1 MKITYIKTVGFRKF
15 ETDFETDLFDVTSIT
30 GGNAKG
36 KTNILYAIIWGF
48 LGCNL
53 TGDDKV
59 YIGNKNTDDCYVELH
74 FIDNF
79 GVSHTLKR
87 LKNKYNNKK
96 NFLLL
101 DEKQITQDDLK
112 TYYSDKKLFLS
123 VVNSNYFISRTPVD
137 QKALLD
143 KYLPDIDIK
152 EIYNKLDKEDR
163 NVLEGCP
170 KNVTKYIQE
179 LNEDKKMYEDKIKNL
194 QGKIAYAENFIGEK
208 LDNLKTFD
216 KQEELSLAMQ
226 ELSFLKSDQKT
237 EARKK
242 QQKIVDNL
250 NSQIITYQNQ
260 ISTLNTNMINGK
272 KTYLSI
278 KNEPISYCPM
288 CQQQLSDKGRLATIQ
303 NMKTSLEND
312 YSNKMQKETELQDL
326 KKNLAVEKC
335 KLYALG
341 TDTVEDQNNRIK
353 EVENQIKILEQEK
366 SKIEQYNTSI
376 NIKKENIQKAK
387 TDIQIFKKN
396 IDDLYNSLDSNKKA
410 KDVAQKL
417 LINYIEAKM
426 QFATKHLKN
435 VSIKYYTILKD
446 SGEIKQDFIITYK
459 GNDFKNL
466 SRSETIATSLEISNM
481 LNKISRVN
489 LPLFIDDSE
498 SCADYNFIED
508 FSNDSQILI
517 AKVEKGQSLKI
528 HDGYFEC
535 AISIYNAFA
544 QNQEMEKEYL
554 RTINS
559 YNKEE
564 QSLFI
569 KMFSGLIIMFE
580 ESKEIVDLL
589 GPIYMD
595 TKSKDSK
602 LGQVFTPE
610 YVAELLA
617 RAAMGDEKSLNS
629 QIEKNGFVTVLDP
642 ACGSGRIGFILC

>member
-59 YIGNKNTDDCYVELH
+59 YIGNKNTDNCYVELH

-216 KQEELSLAMQ
+216 KQEELSLAQQ
-226 ELSFLKSDQKT
+226 ELSFLKTDQKA
-237 EARKK
+237 EARNK
-242 QQKIVDNL
+242 QLKIVENL
-250 NSQIITYQNQ
+250 NNQINLYQNQ
-260 ISTLNTNMINGK
+260 IETLTTNMINGK

-288 CQQQLSDKGRLATIQ
+288 CKQQLSDKGRLNTIQ
-303 NMKTSLEND
+303 NMKTDLEND
-312 YSNKMQKETELQDL
+312 YSNKIKLETELQEI

-341 TDTVEDQNNRIK
+341 NDNADKQKTRIT
-353 EVENQIKILEQEK
+353 EVENQIKVLEKEK
-366 SKIEQYNTSI
+366 SEIDQYNTSI
-376 NIKKENIQKAK
+376 NVKRENIQKAK
-387 TDIQIFKKN
+387 ADIQIFNKN
-396 IDDLYNSLDSNKKA
+396 IDELYNSLDSNKKA
-410 KDVAQKL
+410 KDIAQKL

-426 QFATKHLKN
+426 QHATKHLKN
-435 VSIKYYTILKD
+435 VGIKYYTILKD

-459 GNDFKNL
+459 GNEFKNL

-481 LNKISRVN
+481 LNKISGVK

-508 FSNDSQILI
+508 FSKNTQILI
-517 AKVEKGQSLKI
+517 AKVEKGQSLEI
-528 HDGYFEC
+528 IDY
-535 AISIYNAFA
+535 ISNNIQFA
-544 QNQEMEKEYL
+544 K
-554 RTINS
+554 
-559 YNKEE
+559 
-564 QSLFI
+564 
-569 KMFSGLIIMFE
+569 
-580 ESKEIVDLL
+580 
-589 GPIYMD
+589 
-595 TKSKDSK
+595 
-602 LGQVFTPE
+602 
-610 YVAELLA
+610 
-617 RAAMGDEKSLNS
+617 AA
-629 QIEKNGFVTVLDP
+629 
-642 ACGSGRIGFILC
+642 

>member
-59 YIGNKNTDDCYVELH
+59 YIGNKNTDNCYVELH

-179 LNEDKKMYEDKIKNL
+179 LNEDKKMYENKIKNL
-194 QGKIAYAENFIGEK
+194 QGKIAYAENSITEK
-208 LDNLKTFD
+208 LDSPKTFD
-216 KQEELSLAMQ
+216 KQEELSLSMQ

-250 NSQIITYQNQ
+250 KSQITTYQNE
-260 ISTLNTNMINGK
+260 IDTLNTNMINGK
-272 KTYLSI
+272 KTYLTI

-366 SKIEQYNTSI
+366 SEIEQYNTSI

-387 TDIQIFKKN
+387 ADIQIFKKN

-435 VSIKYYTILKD
+435 VAIKYYTILKD

-528 HDGYFEC
+528 HDGYFE
-535 AISIYNAFA
+535 NT
-544 QNQEMEKEYL
+544 NYL
-554 RTINS
+554 
-559 YNKEE
+559 
-564 QSLFI
+564 Q
-569 KMFSGLIIMFE
+569 
-580 ESKEIVDLL
+580 
-589 GPIYMD
+589 
-595 TKSKDSK
+595 
-602 LGQVFTPE
+602 
-610 YVAELLA
+610 
-617 RAAMGDEKSLNS
+617 AA
-629 QIEKNGFVTVLDP
+629 
-642 ACGSGRIGFILC
+642 